1 MVRSER
7 GLPWPPG
14 LLRMAANQALIAAA
28 STSPTRVIP
37 RCFDALVLVAGWLR
51 ASAWAS
57 SLARWAVARASVT
70 RLEARF
76 CGRLVSLCPEGPSGP
91 GVCLDSFADIG
102 MCLLRAAHLR
112 RTMQAVRR
120 AGGRMSR
127 PREGRMSPTREGGMS
142 REIEAGCRWTCFCTW
157 KNRLLAC
164 PLAAWLFPDGL

>member
-1 MVRSER
+1 MVVCARRFACSR
-7 GLPWPPG
+7 CCVCFSL
-14 LLRMAANQALIAAA
+14 
-28 STSPTRVIP
+28 

-120 AGGRMSR
+120 AGDGTRTRDSLLGRQELYQTELLPLGMLVVGVR
-127 PREGRMSPTREGGMS
+127 GLEPRTSWSQTMRATNCATPRK
-142 REIEAGCRWTCFCTW
+142 RAF
-157 KNRLLAC
+157 
-164 PLAAWLFPDGL
+164 